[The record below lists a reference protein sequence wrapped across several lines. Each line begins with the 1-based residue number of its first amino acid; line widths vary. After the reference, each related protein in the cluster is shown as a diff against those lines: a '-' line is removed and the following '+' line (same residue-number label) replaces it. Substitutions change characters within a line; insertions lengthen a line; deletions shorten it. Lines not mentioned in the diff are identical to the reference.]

1 MPPRKPTRAP
11 PFNEKSLLEAAIRY
25 VERFQTT
32 QARLV
37 RHLRQKIR
45 TRGWADDAEPDLTRI
60 AARLQELGYVNDRLF
75 AESTARGMTRRGL
88 GAARVRQ
95 SLAASGVAPMI
106 ADEVLSDAVQADAG
120 ADAWDVALAFARRR
134 RLGPFAREPA
144 DERTRARHMAAM
156 LRAGHA
162 PGVARRIL
170 AAEDAEAAEALADM
184 MR

>member
-1 MPPRKPTRAP
+1 MPPRKPTPAS

-37 RHLRQKIR
+37 RHLKQKIR
-45 TRGWADDAEPDLTRI
+45 TRGWADDGEPDFARI

-75 AESTARGMTRRGL
+75 AESAARGMTRRGL

-95 SLAASGVAPMI
+95 SLAASGISRML
-106 ADEVLSDAVQADAG
+106 ADDVLADAALADDG
-120 ADAWDVALAFARRR
+120 AGDWDVALAFARRK

-156 LRAGHA
+156 VRAGHA

-170 AAEDAEAAEALADM
+170 AAEDAEAAEALAGM